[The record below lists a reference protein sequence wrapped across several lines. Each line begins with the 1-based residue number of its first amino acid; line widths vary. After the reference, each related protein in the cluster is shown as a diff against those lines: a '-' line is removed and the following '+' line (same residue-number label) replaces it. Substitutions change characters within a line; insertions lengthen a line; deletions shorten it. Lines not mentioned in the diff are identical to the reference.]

1 MKERKACWSE
11 DPREDA
17 GSEIEKM
24 HVQRKKASLF
34 SYFTSSNVSP
44 YMFNATSYFHYYW
57 LFTILRIFLFLKDNF
72 ICNFFKKIYIF
83 LGL

>member
-44 YMFNATSYFHYYW
+44 YMFNATSYFYYYW
-57 LFTILRIFLFLKDNF
+57 LFTILRIY
-72 ICNFFKKIYIF
+72 FKRQFY
-83 LGL
+83 L